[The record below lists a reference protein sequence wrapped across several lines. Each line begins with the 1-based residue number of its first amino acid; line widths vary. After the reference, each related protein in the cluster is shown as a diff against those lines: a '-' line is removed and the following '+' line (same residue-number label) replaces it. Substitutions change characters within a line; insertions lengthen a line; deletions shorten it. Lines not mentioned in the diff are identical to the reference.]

1 MAVGTEVRRQMVP
14 CLEMHIASNFVGTHG
29 IQGRPN
35 TRENV
40 KENKTEI
47 ISEKSIITSHLSCLH
62 LSYLGKFSIDFSTFT
77 YKTKLVVAFLP

>member
-1 MAVGTEVRRQMVP
+1 MAAGNEVRRQMVR
-14 CLEMHIASNFVGTHG
+14 CLEMHISVGTHG

-47 ISEKSIITSHLSCLH
+47 ISEK
-62 LSYLGKFSIDFSTFT
+62 
-77 YKTKLVVAFLP
+77 V

>member
-14 CLEMHIASNFVGTHG
+14 CLEMHIASNSVGIQG

-47 ISEKSIITSHLSCLH
+47 IPEKCNYFSSELSTLK
-62 LSYLGKFSIDFSTFT
+62 LFGKVIHRT
-77 YKTKLVVAFLP
+77 

>member
-1 MAVGTEVRRQMVP
+1 MIFGDLFVAAGNEVRRQMVP
-14 CLEMHIASNFVGTHG
+14 CLEMHIASNSVGTHG

-47 ISEKSIITSHLSCLH
+47 ISEK
-62 LSYLGKFSIDFSTFT
+62 
-77 YKTKLVVAFLP
+77 V

>member
-1 MAVGTEVRRQMVP
+1 MPHTGHKKSHQLWFFGDRFVAVGTEVRRQMVP

-47 ISEKSIITSHLSCLH
+47 FSEK
-62 LSYLGKFSIDFSTFT
+62 
-77 YKTKLVVAFLP
+77 V